1 MRPAILVSESLS
13 CHSEHIVLCNDLCQ
27 RSPKNQLGVSTSLE
41 RSQVVFPPQAF
52 SLREDIFQ
60 GKVDQ
65 GT

>member
-27 RSPKNQLGVSTSLE
+27 QSPKNQLGVLTSLE